1 MGVKTLNQNDFKEV
15 YKKNLVLYGLAVK
28 HLLEDDEE
36 YQISSILMDI
46 IQRKSSESDS
56 VYLIRIYDDFS
67 GTQEIVT
74 FAGSEKIF
82 ENKKFSLK
90 SITIPRDKY
99 FMFEYSDNV
108 ENLKE
113 MYIKCYDFLEIN
125 NISLESNFEF
135 EKIYFNSGK
144 KEIYFPIG
152 KVNVSGVKSIDITT
166 FLKNS
171 KI

>member
-1 MGVKTLNQNDFKEV
+1 MKTLNQNDFKEV
-15 YKKNLVLYGLAVK
+15 YKKNLVLYGFAVK
-28 HLLEDDEE
+28 HLLEEDEE
-36 YQISSILMDI
+36 YQISSNLMDI
-46 IQRKSSESDS
+46 IQRKSAESDS

-90 SITIPRDKY
+90 SITIPRAKY

-152 KVNVSGVKSIDITT
+152 KVNVAGVKSIDITT

>member
-1 MGVKTLNQNDFKEV
+1 MKTLNQNDFTEV
-15 YKKNLVLYGLAVK
+15 YKENLVLYGFAVK
-28 HLLEDDEE
+28 HLLEEDDE
-36 YQISSILMDI
+36 YQISSNLMDI
-46 IQRKSSESDS
+46 IKRDSAESDS

-90 SITIPRDKY
+90 SITIPRAKY

-113 MYIKCYDFLEIN
+113 MYIKCYDSLEIN
-125 NISLESNFEF
+125 GISLESNFEF
-135 EKIYFNSGK
+135 EKRFSISGT

-152 KVNVSGVKSIDITT
+152 KVNVAGVKSIDLMT
-166 FLKNS
+166 FLKNNEF
-171 KI
+171 